1 MLLLAA
7 SHYHWQ
13 QQIDHRGRPR
23 SQVRAGSW
31 RFATSLLDQASYQ
44 HLLELMLSPTTV
56 VEARATYGRAD
67 GQGTFVTVWGRH
79 CTVSHV
85 FSHFDARGTPG
96 RRVCDAGCPQLRRHA
111 SGWCSR
117 AGGRMRVAVG
127 NPHVRRKNSIA

>member
-1 MLLLAA
+1 
-7 SHYHWQ
+7 
-13 QQIDHRGRPR
+13 
-23 SQVRAGSW
+23 VRAGSW

-79 CTVSHV
+79 CTVSHI

-96 RRVCDAGCPQLRRHA
+96 REAGWTLYFRRAIERTNCCVFCEGRACNRISYPAAGSTWQAKRFNNFPQ
-111 SGWCSR
+111 
-117 AGGRMRVAVG
+117 
-127 NPHVRRKNSIA
+127 I